1 MVTNI
6 KKSLEDIISIMLILN
21 LDEIDTFFKKQSLA
35 KLTQREID
43 NLVLYL
49 VN

>member
-35 KLTQREID
+35 KLPQREID

-49 VN
+49 IN